1 MRTLLYNMI
10 NKLFL
15 KKICTLAEDG
25 LVKISSGPDMSESI
39 SSCSC
44 NDADSLRLHS
54 VLAEAVYNTKTHT
67 RDDY

>member
-10 NKLFL
+10 NKLF
-15 KKICTLAEDG
+15 KKKNICTLAEDG

-54 VLAEAVYNTKTHT
+54 VLAEAV
-67 RDDY
+67 